1 MKRIYQAANNI
12 EAHMLVHLLEQ
23 EGIEA
28 HVEGE
33 HLQSGAGELSHAS
46 RESSTAARSP
56 TVPNWISTQMDTWNA
71 GIGSTST
78 MSLLKDQ

>member
-56 TVPNWISTQMDTWNA
+56 TSAELDLDADGHVERRYRFDR
-71 GIGSTST
+71 
-78 MSLLKDQ
+78 